1 MFAVIYDFA
10 DAQRKEE
17 ILHSVM
23 LNPAVE
29 PITTPYMR
37 FYELEALCIMQQHDL
52 VLQEM
57 KDYWGGMINEGA
69 TSFWEKYIP
78 GENGTEHLQMYGRP
92 YGKSLCHAWGA
103 SPLYIL
109 GRYFLGIRP
118 LKPGYEEWECR
129 PNLSTL
135 SYMKGSVPTPHGPIH
150 LSVTPDTVTIQSPI
164 KGGKL
169 YVGDKCIQIDRTDE
183 PVTIQK
189 SGCSK

>member
-78 GENGTEHLQMYGRP
+78 GENGMEHLQMYGRP

-103 SPLYIL
+103 SPIYLI
-109 GRYFLGIRP
+109 GRYFLGVSP
-118 LKPGYEEWECR
+118 TKPGYAEYEVR
-129 PNLSTL
+129 PVLGGL
-135 SYMKGSVPTPHGPIH
+135 KRMQGSVPTPFGEVRVKMDAT
-150 LSVTPDTVTIQSPI
+150 SVSVKSD
-164 KGGKL
+164 GGKGVL
-169 YVGDKCIQIDRTDE
+169 VLGDRKYDIPVGKELRIDRF
-183 PVTIQK
+183 
-189 SGCSK
+189 